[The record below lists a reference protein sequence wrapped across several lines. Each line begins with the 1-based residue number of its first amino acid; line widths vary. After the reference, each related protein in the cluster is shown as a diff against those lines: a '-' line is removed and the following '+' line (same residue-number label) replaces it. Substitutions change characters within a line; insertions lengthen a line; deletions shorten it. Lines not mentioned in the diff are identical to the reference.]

1 MDTQKECGVCLM
13 EIEGKSISC
22 NNSNCLFV
30 MCSDCLERFI
40 DICNNEKQMPSCV
53 ECDYNILFSNLNRAK
68 INTSIV
74 NKYNLACYNYL
85 SRDPEIFKEISSKEL
100 QKKYIKDI
108 QNEKIEFMNKTYP
121 KSINLIIEL
130 ALSDKLKRISNS
142 NKKHIK
148 KITGTLHRRCFSPV
162 CYKGLLNPGKELDTH
177 FTCNTCE
184 MYFCKTCEKSLT
196 KRSSIKSHTCNKDD
210 LLSIESIKAM
220 VKCPKCKVP
229 CEKISGCNF
238 ITCAICHTNFHCI
251 DGKATSQ
258 GNHDNIKI
266 NVKSNN
272 NYNLLSII
280 KDIDNDKLR
289 DLVIQFSNNEPK
301 KTFYK
306 TYLKKY
312 TTLITSLAEETVP
325 EVKKEKIMLIS
336 KYYSRYKTGEYE
348 SIQYNR
354 YSRQI
359 YDSVVNSELTID
371 FMKSILNRYTS
382 ET

>member
-22 NNSNCLFV
+22 NNSNCLFI
-30 MCSDCLERFI
+30 MCSDCLDRFI

-53 ECDYNILFSNLNRAK
+53 ECDYNILFSNLNSAK
-68 INTSIV
+68 INTSIL

-85 SRDPEIFKEISSKEL
+85 SRDPEIFKEINSKEL
-100 QKKYIKDI
+100 QKKYINDI
-108 QNEKIEFMNKTYP
+108 QKEKLEFMNKTYP

-148 KITGTLHRRCFSPV
+148 KITGTPQRRCFSPV
-162 CYKGLLNPGKELDTH
+162 CYKGLLNSGKELDTH

-184 MYFCKTCEKSLT
+184 MYFCKICEKPLT
-196 KRSSIKSHTCNKDD
+196 KKTIKKHVCNNEDI
-210 LLSIESIKAM
+210 LSIESVKAM

-229 CEKISGCNF
+229 CVKSDGCNF

-251 DGKATSQ
+251 DGTESLH

-266 NVKSNN
+266 NIKSNDK
-272 NYNLLSII
+272 YNLLSII
-280 KDIDNDKLR
+280 KDISDDKLR

-312 TTLITSLAEETVP
+312 TTLISSLAEEIDQ
-325 EVKKEKIMLIS
+325 EVKMEKIMLIS
-336 KYYSRYKTGEYE
+336 KYYSKYKMGEYE
-348 SIQYNR
+348 LFQYNR

-359 YDSVVNSELTID
+359 YDSVINSELTINY
-371 FMKSILNRYTS
+371 MKSILDRYI
-382 ET
+382 